1 MESCLMKY
9 FVLNTELKNSCE
21 CNPALFEEA
30 PSLYEVIRVEDGIP
44 LFLEDHIK
52 RFFQSG
58 KLYNKT
64 VPVTERQIVSRIK
77 ALIEANGLVT
87 GLIKF
92 IYLNHPVAGNLFAA
106 WVTPFFFPSNE
117 MALHGV
123 DTLTLSGERH
133 KPNAKISHQT
143 VRRQADEIIKTKG
156 VYEVILVNGNGVV
169 TEGSRSNLFFVKH
182 GILKERQYIHGEFL
196 ALSNEKAS
204 ELNEQNRTLF
214 ENNKFSVVTNQ
225 IAGFITRRIVSF
237 VNEGKINLAQR
248 YGMIMF
254 GSQVDIYVPKET
266 TIQVIVGEKI
276 KAGENIIG
284 FVK

>member
-52 RFFQSG
+52 RFFLSG

-156 VYEVILVNGNGVV
+156 VYEVVLVNGNGVV

-182 GILKERQYIHGEFL
+182 GILFTAHPKLILEGITRSKIVSL
-196 ALSNEKAS
+196 ALNAGIDIFES
-204 ELNEQNRTLF
+204 EFKLDEIVDMEAAFITGTTPKVLPVRKIDARLF
-214 ENNKFSVVTNQ
+214 SVEHPVVKYLSESYNHLIRSYIDKFSW
-225 IAGFITRRIVSF
+225 
-237 VNEGKINLAQR
+237 
-248 YGMIMF
+248 
-254 GSQVDIYVPKET
+254 
-266 TIQVIVGEKI
+266 
-276 KAGENIIG
+276 
-284 FVK
+284 